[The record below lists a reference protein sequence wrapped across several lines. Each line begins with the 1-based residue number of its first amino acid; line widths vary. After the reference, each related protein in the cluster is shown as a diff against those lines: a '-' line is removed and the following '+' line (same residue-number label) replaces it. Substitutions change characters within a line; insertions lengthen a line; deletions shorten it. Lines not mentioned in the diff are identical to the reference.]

1 MDVYL
6 YCLCVPL
13 EACGSVHQ
21 SLNAMN
27 TVPKDICKYPCVPVW
42 HVQVFPCELQQGIQL
57 PCMVPYMLYEHVCSH
72 RSDTCI
78 CVASMF
84 AMRSAA
90 SLTWQPAACSC
101 GCAVPQDQRAVGI
114 GTQQLP
120 WLETPSHRHNQSP
133 EPGVQLLL
141 GKEGM
146 LLGVPLKTR
155 A

>member
-1 MDVYL
+1 MAVYL
-6 YCLCVPL
+6 WCLYAL
-13 EACGSVHQ
+13 GSLWKC
-21 SLNAMN
+21 SSKSKCNEY
-27 TVPKDICKYPCVPVW
+27 IYKYPCVPVW

-57 PCMVPYMLYEHVCSH
+57 PRMVPYMLYEHVCSH

-78 CVASMF
+78 CVASTF
-84 AMRSAA
+84 AMSSAV

-101 GCAVPQDQRAVGI
+101 GCAVPQGQRAVGI

-120 WLETPSHRHNQSP
+120 WLETLSHRHNQSP
-133 EPGVQLLL
+133 GPGVQLLL

>member
-1 MDVYL
+1 MHIIAVYL
-6 YCLCVPL
+6 WCLYVPL

-21 SLNAMN
+21 SLNAMKISTN
-27 TVPKDICKYPCVPVW
+27 T
-42 HVQVFPCELQQGIQL
+42 
-57 PCMVPYMLYEHVCSH
+57 HVCLYGMYKCSH
-72 RSDTCI
+72 VNFNKESSCHVWCCICCMNVCSQRSDTCI
-78 CVASMF
+78 CVASTF
-84 AMRSAA
+84 AMRNAV

-101 GCAVPQDQRAVGI
+101 GCAVPQGQRAVGI

-133 EPGVQLLL
+133 GPGVRLLL